1 MRYKRITYIL
11 FLGLI
16 CQFQLNAQSKNWSK
30 AQKNTY
36 WEAESYYIYG
46 DFATALDLFSE
57 LTDKDKAFKELDF
70 YIGHCHFQLEDY
82 QNAKSFLKEGSA
94 FNSDAHFY
102 LARIYLMEE
111 QLKEASNSIERFKK
125 MREKDQSTISEAH
138 ISIIEKN
145 IITAQY
151 YLSDPEVVNIVNLGS
166 AVNTENDEYVPLLTS
181 DENTLIFTSRR
192 MHEDN
197 LLDPTNRPYE
207 DVYIAKREHG
217 TFKTDAS
224 LLNGYVNTP
233 LNDASVGL
241 SADGNRLF
249 LFRTNENLIG
259 GDLYESLFYDSVWT
273 TPVRLPAQINGL
285 NTIER
290 SASIS
295 LDGNTLYFSSNRPE
309 GFGGFDIY
317 KVERLPTGDW
327 SLPINLGVNINT
339 AGDEDSPYIH
349 PNGKSLYFSSTRHEN
364 MGGFDVFV
372 SEKTENSW
380 TVPQNMRYPTNTTRD
395 DIHFMISA
403 NEQHGYYA
411 SDKKGGFGRHDLY
424 MIDYLERELRQ
435 SVIQARTLVEH
446 SDSAVAADVSVLELE
461 FGEMDGVYLSH
472 PRTGK
477 FIYLV
482 NPNVEYEVLIEAE
495 GFEPFTVIEQFTTE
509 ELMQEQKRTYY
520 LQKATIE

>member
-1 MRYKRITYIL
+1 MMSKENIFVI

-16 CQFQLNAQSKNWSK
+16 CHSYLTAQSKNWTKS
-30 AQKNTY
+30 QKNTF

-46 DFATALDLFSE
+46 DYSTALNLFEE
-57 LTDKDKAFKELDF
+57 LENTDEEFKELEF
-70 YIGHCHFQLEDY
+70 YIGHCHYQMQNYQL
-82 QNAKSFLKEGSA
+82 AKAFLKEGSD
-94 FNSDAHFY
+94 FNADAHYY
-102 LARIYLMEE
+102 LARIHLMEE
-111 QLKEASNSIERFKK
+111 QLDEASKSIERFVDS
-125 MREKDQSTISEAH
+125 REEDQSAISEVQ
-138 ISIIEKN
+138 ISVMQKN
-145 IITAQY
+145 IITAQF

-166 AVNTENDEYVPLLTS
+166 AINTDNEEYVPLLTA

-192 MHEDN
+192 MHDEN
-197 LLDPTNRPYE
+197 HLDPMNRPFE
-207 DVYIAKREHG
+207 DVYISNKENG
-217 TFKTDAS
+217 NFSNAS
-224 LLNGYVNTP
+224 LLKGYVNSS

-249 LFRTNENLIG
+249 LFHTNENLIG
-259 GDLYESLFYDSVWT
+259 GDLYESLLYEGVWT
-273 TPVRLPAQINGL
+273 TPVSLPEQVNGI

-295 LDGNTLYFSSNRPE
+295 LDGRTLYFSSNRPE

-327 SLPINLGVNINT
+327 SLPINLGAAINT

-364 MGGFDVFV
+364 MGGYDIFV
-372 SEKTENSW
+372 SEKTKTSW
-380 TVPQNMRYPTNTTRD
+380 SVPKNMGYPTNTTKD

-411 SDKKGGFGRHDLY
+411 SDRKGGFGEHDIY
-424 MIDYLERELRQ
+424 MIDYLEKELRQ
-435 SVIQARTLVEH
+435 SVIQARALVEDN
-446 SDSAVAADVSVLELE
+446 DSAVAADISVLELE
-461 FGEMDGVYLSH
+461 YGEVDGVYLSH
-472 PRTGK
+472 PTTGK

-495 GFEPFTVIEQFTTE
+495 GFEPFTVIEQFTIE

-520 LQKATIE
+520 LKKATIE